1 MLTAKPKVKRT
12 KTAKQALESLT
23 RLCARAERSS
33 GDAMRLMANWEV
45 PADQRAGVLQQLLKE
60 RYIDDS
66 RYAEA
71 FVREKSNLS
80 AWGEYKIR
88 TALRRKGIADQII
101 SEALSQLNPEQ
112 NRNRLLQRLQRKA
125 KSIKYDTLYQLKTKL
140 IRHGASLGFPMDEV
154 IESADEVIRELNHN
168 IEICEEEFYL

>member
-1 MLTAKPKVKRT
+1 MVQKVKRA
-12 KTAKQALESLT
+12 KTPQEALASLM
-23 RLCARAERSS
+23 RLCARSERSS
-33 GDAMRLMANWEV
+33 GDALRLMRQWGV
-45 PADQRAGVLQQLLKE
+45 ADEDAQKVLAQLQKE

-88 TALRRKGIADQII
+88 TALRRKGIAEQII

-112 NRNRLLQRLQRKA
+112 NKNRLLQRLQRKA

>member
-12 KTAKQALESLT
+12 KTAKQALESLM

-33 GDAMRLMANWEV
+33 GDAMRLMASWEV